1 MYSDLIGIPFKDG
14 GRDVK
19 GLDCYGLV
27 MEIYRRNGIKLPEY
41 YAPAFDDAGV
51 SAQIEEARTLPIWQK
66 AEGSNP
72 PLLAVMA
79 IKFNSPLCNHTGVY
93 IGNGFFIHTR
103 ERIGV
108 NIDRIN
114 SPAWRR
120 RIEGFYVYLG
130 VKQCKQ

>member
-14 GRDVK
+14 GRSID

-27 MEIYRRNGIKLPEY
+27 MEVYRRKGINLPEY
-41 YAPAFDDAGV
+41 YAPALDESAV
-51 SAQIEEARTLPIWQK
+51 STQIEAAKALPIWQK
-66 AEGSNP
+66 AEAANP

-79 IKFNSPLCNHTGVY
+79 IKFNSIHCNHTGVY

-108 NIDRIN
+108 NIDRIS

-120 RIEGFYVYLG
+120 RIEGFYVYG
-130 VKQCKQ
+130 GAGSCK